1 MVDAYGNIASIA
13 NGMDTKTFVEL
24 SEAFAKLAI
33 VHQNNIKS
41 NNVVTYLIR
50 MAKDTSFLF
59 SVIEVFELNYIIR
72 ILLLL
77 LFIN

>member
-33 VHQNNIKS
+33 VHQNEIKS
-41 NNVVTYLIR
+41 NNIMTYLIR
-50 MAKDTSFLF
+50 MTKETSCLF
-59 SVIEVFELNYIIR
+59 SVIKVFELNYVIHTLIV
-72 ILLLL
+72 IY
-77 LFIN
+77 